1 MMLYSFGEAF
11 AAMECVLETP
21 VCGLRYRTRK
31 IIYIKEFRFLSIFID
46 NKYPSGQ
53 TIKSFSD
60 VSAEGIF
67 IFEVVNPYLGHDIY
81 PKPSSGQEIPKITG

>member
-1 MMLYSFGEAF
+1 MMLYSFGQAF
-11 AAMECVLETP
+11 VAMQCVLETP

-46 NKYPSGQ
+46 IDNKYPSGQ

-67 IFEVVNPYLGHDIY
+67 IFEVDQPL
-81 PKPSSGQEIPKITG
+81 SRT